1 MNLKYYLMK
10 TKYYNI
16 LLLLIVI
23 SLGSCSDDFLDTPAP
38 SLSDQV
44 YFSNDGA
51 ALNALAGVYD
61 PLGWYDHMQIN
72 EWAIGDIVSDDAEK
86 GGENDADQIDI
97 HTISTFRANAENG
110 LIREKWQA
118 PYLGINRA
126 NKLIEGITDNTNISE
141 DVNKR
146 VTAEVLFLRGLYHF
160 QLAKIFGGVPVVTKI
175 LPPSEYTLP
184 RNTEEETWAQI
195 ETDLTAAAANLPRK
209 SALSTTE
216 IGRATWGA
224 ASALLLK
231 AYIFQGKWTEAEAL
245 ANTIVSSGE
254 YNLEPNYEDVFKLT
268 HDNGIESIFD
278 IQYADFNTGEWG
290 DGQEG
295 TVTPIFQGSRKNGGW
310 GFNTPTQDLFDEF
323 EVGDVRLKA
332 TIISDGDILWEG
344 TADEEQITT
353 IYPEN
358 PTGYHNRK
366 YQLPA
371 SEKGQMSED
380 PLNWRFIRFAD
391 VLLWQAEAA
400 AHNGSDWQTPINRV
414 RNRAGL
420 TNTTQTDAIAAVYHE
435 RRVELAMEGHRYWDL
450 VRTGRGSLM
459 NGFTDNKR
467 YFLIPQIEINLNPN
481 LVQNP
486 Y

>member
-1 MNLKYYLMK
+1 MNLKYNRMK
-10 TKYYNI
+10 NLYYNI
-16 LLLLIVI
+16 LLLMVVASIV
-23 SLGSCSDDFLDTPAP
+23 SCDDMLDTPAP
-38 SLSDQV
+38 SLSDEV

-51 ALNALAGVYD
+51 ALNALAGAYD

-72 EWAIGDIVSDDAEK
+72 EWAIGDVVSDDSEK
-86 GGENDADQIDI
+86 GGENDADQADI
-97 HTISTFRANAENG
+97 HAIATFTANAENG

-126 NKLIEGITDNTNISE
+126 NKLIEGITDNENIS
-141 DVNKR
+141 DATRKR
-146 VTAEVLFLRGLYHF
+146 VIAEAKFLRALYHF
-160 QLAKIFGGVPVVTKI
+160 QLVKIFGGVPVVTKI
-175 LPPSEYTLP
+175 LSPSEYTLP
-184 RNTEEETWAQI
+184 RNTEAETWEQI
-195 ETDLTAAAANLPRK
+195 EADLIAAKENLPKK
-209 SALSTTE
+209 SNLDGSE

-224 ASALLLK
+224 ASALLVK
-231 AYIFQGKWTEAEAL
+231 SYIFQQKWIEAEKIAKD
-245 ANTIVSSGE
+245 IVGSGE
-254 YNLEPNYEDVFKLT
+254 YDLEPNYEDVFKLT
-268 HDNGIESIFD
+268 HDNGVESIFD
-278 IQYADFNTGEWG
+278 IQYADFNTGNWG
-290 DGQEG
+290 DDQEG

-310 GFNTPTQDLFDEF
+310 GFNCPTQDLYDEF
-323 EVGDVRLKA
+323 EDGDVRRAA

-344 TADEEQITT
+344 TDDEEQFTT

-366 YQLPA
+366 YQLPN

-400 AHNGSDWQTPINRV
+400 AHNGSDWQTPLNRV

-420 TNTTQTDAIAAVYHE
+420 GDTTESDALTAVYHE

-450 VRTGRGSLM
+450 VRTGRGNLM
-459 NGFTDNKR
+459 NGYTDNKR
-467 YFLIPQIEINLNPN
+467 HFLIPQIEINLNPN
-481 LVQNP
+481 LEQNP